1 MKSPRQFQRSY
12 TDTDGIETIWRYD
25 LDVSKHAPISVE
37 TLFSEA
43 PATSDYVD
51 INTLPQFSKEVQG
64 ELKRLSWAGPCV
76 PIAMSVITGEN
87 VIGIARQC
95 VKLGCSF
102 SRRLSLKDTRY
113 FGGWRGTNIQDTQ
126 QFSDIFEGNWVKRHD
141 LIGKTL
147 HQISKEAPSARLY
160 LENSSGSHALA
171 MVEGVVYDWEH
182 KKRRKIS
189 RVVEL
194 KATIKQHL

>member
-1 MKSPRQFQRSY
+1 MNREAPQKFQRTY
-12 TDTDGIETIWRYD
+12 TDHGVKSVWMYD
-25 LDVSKHAPISVE
+25 LSVSKNSPISVE
-37 TLFSEA
+37 MIY
-43 PATSDYVD
+43 PDATPKAEYVD

-64 ELKRLSWAGPCV
+64 EMNRLSWAGPCV

-126 QFSDIFEGNWVKRHD
+126 QFSELFEGDWVERHD
-141 LIGKTL
+141 LNGKTL

-194 KATIKQHL
+194 KIKMKS